1 MNNTPSFIIPNG
13 KLKAFLLSQEKIDAN
28 GKSVFGTAENDVYD
42 PISEQVIMEQP
53 TPKAVSKAQLYR
65 AMGVPA
71 VNYSELKMSEYEMEK
86 LRNPGFIPPRVVDLD
101 TAEDMVEYYKVANAN
116 MLQAENEFSTTLKS
130 QAELKQF
137 LQ

>member
-13 KLKAFLLSQEKIDAN
+13 KLKAFLLSQEKLDAN

-42 PISEQVIMEQP
+42 PLTEQVIMEQP
-53 TPKAVSKAQLYR
+53 TPRAVSKAQLYQ

-71 VNYSELKMSEYEMEK
+71 VNYSELKISEYEMQK
-86 LRNPGFIPPRVVDLD
+86 LRNPNFVPPRIVDLD
-101 TAEDMVEYYKVANAN
+101 TTEDMVEYYKVANAN
-116 MLQAENEFSTTLKS
+116 MLQSENEFNTDLKT

-137 LQ
+137 QQ

>member
-13 KLKAFLLSQEKIDAN
+13 KLKAFLLSQEKLDAN

-42 PISEQVIMEQP
+42 PLTEQVIMKQP
-53 TPKAVSKAQLYR
+53 TPRAVSKAQLYQ

-71 VNYSELKMSEYEMEK
+71 VNYSELKISEYEMQK
-86 LRNPGFIPPRVVDLD
+86 LRNPNFVPPRIVDLD
-101 TAEDMVEYYKVANAN
+101 TTEDMVEYYKVANAN
-116 MLQAENEFSTTLKS
+116 MLQSENEFNTDLKT

-137 LQ
+137 QQ

>member
-86 LRNPGFIPPRVVDLD
+86 LRNPGFVPPRVVDLD